1 MNVVRINPLPLTSR
15 PLQPR
20 PSPKMATLL
29 RSVLAQNNG
38 QVRLCEAHDRAS
50 TELVRDAVADNGQT
64 FDGVWISGLTQ
75 TTILGVPDTELVSP
89 LRRALLMTPVQ
100 QPMQRNGR
108 PLCAAFDADSG
119 GDAKDI
125 PALVAVLAIHGVSM
139 IIIEDKAVARPGDK
153 VNSLLATSSAQSQA
167 DKHEFANVIRA
178 FKAASAGV
186 DIMIAARIE
195 SFTTRAVRRDPVE
208 EQLSVQAALRDAL
221 ERASV
226 YTAAGVDA
234 VMIHSKSREPDEV
247 LAFLKGFRAVDAT
260 TPLVIVPTAYS
271 QTKRSVLAAAGANVF
286 IYANHLMRAKIKAVA
301 EVFEDE
307 GAGKADAFADDEEL
321 RLCWRARNYGC
332 LLRRLAERRYL
343 GQGQGTDEQHYGMA
357 AEKKALENIET
368 TVKDLAGGQLCG
380 CEADAR
386 IVTVKE
392 LLSINAHQVSPA
404 GADL

>member
-1 MNVVRINPLPLTSR
+1 
-15 PLQPR
+15 
-20 PSPKMATLL
+20 MATLL
-29 RSVLAQNNG
+29 RSVLAQNSG

-50 TELVRDAVADNGQT
+50 TELVRDAVADNGQS

-75 TTILGVPDTELVSP
+75 TTMLGVPDTELVSP
-89 LRRALLMTPVQ
+89 LRRALLMTPVHK
-100 QPMQRNGR
+100 PMQRNGR

-153 VNSLLATSSAQSQA
+153 VNSLLATSNAQSQA
-167 DKHEFANVIRA
+167 DRHEFANVIRA
-178 FKAASAGV
+178 FKAASADV
-186 DIMIAARIE
+186 DVMIAARIE

-208 EQLSVQAALRDAL
+208 EQLSVQTALRDAL
-221 ERASV
+221 ERARV

-247 LAFLKGFRAVDAT
+247 LGFLNGFRAVDAA
-260 TPLVIVPTAYS
+260 TPLVVVPTAYS

-286 IYANHLMRAKIKAVA
+286 IYANHLMRAKIKAAA
-301 EVFEDE
+301 EVLED
-307 GAGKADAFADDEEL
+307 GSKADAFAGDEEL

-343 GQGQGTDEQHYGMA
+343 GQGQGQGQGTDEHHYGME
-357 AEKKALENIET
+357 AEKKALENIENA
-368 TVKDLAGGQLCG
+368 VKDLAGGQLCG

-392 LLSINAHQVSPA
+392 LLSINARQVSPA